1 MESLPSVQHY
11 CKNGLFPS
19 QGSIGKKFC
28 SMLLVRAA
36 KFHLDDKRLRRL
48 SSESPL
54 LRPAGTDFDHACLML
69 AESGHND
76 ALVLKC

>member
-11 CKNGLFPS
+11 CKNGLFSS
-19 QGSIGKKFC
+19 QGSVGKKFC
-28 SMLLVRAA
+28 STLLVRAA
-36 KFHLDDKRLRRL
+36 KFDLDGKRPGRPPSENPFLL
-48 SSESPL
+48 SVNP
-54 LRPAGTDFDHACLML
+54 DFDHACRVL